1 MTGCFEF
8 CNGKEKIMRSVFLV
22 YGTTCFSVVVAES
35 DEQAR
40 EQVDFK
46 VLRAELV
53 GTDKIGKVET
63 GAYR

>member
-46 VLRAELV
+46 VLRAERV

>member
-1 MTGCFEF
+1 
-8 CNGKEKIMRSVFLV
+8 MRSVFIV

-35 DEQAR
+35 KEEAGK
-40 EQVDFK
+40 QVDFR
-46 VLRAELV
+46 VVHTERV